1 MEIIVKSRQL
11 TASTALD
18 IAYDMGAPR
27 PRIVTIEEWNGA
39 QAYLLTFG
47 ELSDRKQ
54 LALRPSMSHER
65 AREIILEAM
74 EEPKPAKVM
83 APQALKPWEFPEKAT
98 SPDPI
103 TQPIVPAPTQQ
114 KKRGR
119 PRKNP

>member
-39 QAYLLTFG
+39 QAFLLTFG

-74 EEPKPAKVM
+74 EEPKPAMVM
-83 APQALKPWEFPEKAT
+83 APPPPIT
-98 SPDPI
+98 YNPDPI
-103 TQPIVPAPTQQ
+103 TQPIVPAPAQQ

-119 PRKNP
+119 PRKDQA